1 MYKKLPGDS
10 LVLNCEALGS
20 PQPSITWL
28 HNGVSVSTSGQ
39 FKISSL
45 SESDSGS
52 YSCVAS
58 NLVGRVSQEFSVT
71 VESPRVE
78 LPVLSGES
86 NITVSE
92 GETAVM
98 QCRVSSTIPVHIK
111 WLRRVESGEE
121 FTVSVA
127 DMKLVVVESGEM
139 KLRQGEYIS
148 NLVIENVKVDQSGL
162 YVCLAT
168 NSAGGFNYRPSALKV
183 MKVLKEENKTFSIS
197 TMILALVCGLAA
209 VVLIPLIL
217 LIACVVRGRKKDL
230 ITMT

>member
-39 FKISSL
+39 LKISSL

-78 LPVLSGES
+78 QPVLSGES

-127 DMKLVVVESGEM
+127 DMKLVVVESGE
-139 KLRQGEYIS
+139 E
-148 NLVIENVKVDQSGL
+148 
-162 YVCLAT
+162 
-168 NSAGGFNYRPSALKV
+168 
-183 MKVLKEENKTFSIS
+183 
-197 TMILALVCGLAA
+197 
-209 VVLIPLIL
+209 
-217 LIACVVRGRKKDL
+217 
-230 ITMT
+230 